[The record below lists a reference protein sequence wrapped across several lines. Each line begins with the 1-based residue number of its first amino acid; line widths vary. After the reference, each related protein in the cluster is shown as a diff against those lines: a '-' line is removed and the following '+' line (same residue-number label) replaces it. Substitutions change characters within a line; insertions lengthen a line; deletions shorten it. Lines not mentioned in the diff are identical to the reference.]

1 MQQPSFEPYA
11 SPSADA
17 SPPPGESIRFGEAL
31 KFCFRAE
38 KPWMNILVSSLM
50 AFIPIAGPIAIG
62 GWHAEIMQR
71 LVRRHPTPIP
81 TFAFDD
87 FTHYLTRGVQP
98 FVMRVIVSLPFTMFI
113 VIGSMIGGASASFMA
128 RSGDPTAMFVVWGI
142 IAGVMV
148 LSAPIMAIVTSA
160 VYTRAD
166 LVEEFGAAMQPRKLM
181 KYMGATWLGVL
192 GTSIVF
198 GLLSLVMVLVGVLAC
213 YVGAFIASAIV
224 QLGQLHLRW
233 QIYERYVARGGE
245 PIPVKAAVMLPSEQ
259 ARVNP
264 YAPYGGGAGPYQGA
278 PPGYP
283 PGQPPPPPPPPQYPP
298 R

>member
-11 SPSADA
+11 SPTADPA
-17 SPPPGESIRFGEAL
+17 PPPGESIRFGDAI
-31 KFCFRAE
+31 KFAFRAE
-38 KPWMNILVSSLM
+38 KPWMNILVSTLM
-50 AFIPIAGPIAIG
+50 AFVPIAGPIAIG

-81 TFAFDD
+81 TFEFGD
-87 FTHYLTRGVQP
+87 FMHYLTRGVQP
-98 FVMRVIVSLPFTMFI
+98 FVMRVLVSLPFTI
-113 VIGSMIGGASASFMA
+113 VIFIGAMIGGATASFTA
-128 RSGDPTAMFVVWGI
+128 RRGDPTGIFVVWGI
-142 IAGVMV
+142 IAGLMAVM
-148 LSAPIMAIVTSA
+148 APVMAIVTSA

-166 LVEEFGAAMQPRKLM
+166 LVEEFTAAMQPRKLM

-192 GTSIVF
+192 GTAIVF
-198 GLLSLVMVLVGVLAC
+198 GLFSFVIMLVGLLAC
-213 YVGAFIASAIV
+213 YVGAFIASMVV

-245 PIPVKAAVMLPSEQ
+245 PIPVKPAVMLPSEQ

-264 YAPYGGGAGPYQGA
+264 YAPYGAGPPPP
-278 PPGYP
+278 PPGYTQGP
-283 PGQPPPPPPPPQYPP
+283 YPPPPPPPQYP